1 MASSFR
7 PSFLLLFLH
16 LDDTTSEAAAAKGD
30 GSMVQ
35 KASTNLTDMMQKAIA
50 REIQVSVQYMWQHIM
65 AKGLE
70 SAEIAET
77 FEEVAIAEM
86 KHAEKIAERL
96 FYFDVV
102 PTTKPS
108 PIVIVPTLK
117 EMLEADA
124 KAEEEAIDLY
134 KEIIKQ
140 AASEGDSTT
149 RLLFEQIL
157 ADEEE
162 HHDTFTT
169 LLGR

>member
-1 MASSFR
+1 
-7 PSFLLLFLH
+7 
-16 LDDTTSEAAAAKGD
+16 
-30 GSMVQ
+30 MVQ
-35 KASTNLTDMMQKAIA
+35 KASTKLTDMLQQAIA

-70 SAEIAET
+70 SAEIADV
-77 FEEVAIAEM
+77 FEDAAIEEM
-86 KHAEKIAERL
+86 KHAEKIAERI

-108 PIVIVPTLK
+108 PIVVVPGLK

-124 KAEEEAIDLY
+124 RAEEEAIDLY
-134 KEIIKQ
+134 KAIIKQ
-140 AASEGDSTT
+140 ADSEGDSTT

-157 ADEEE
+157 ADEER

-169 LLGR
+169 LLGK

>member
-1 MASSFR
+1 
-7 PSFLLLFLH
+7 
-16 LDDTTSEAAAAKGD
+16 
-30 GSMVQ
+30 MVQ
-35 KASTNLTDMMQKAIA
+35 KASTKLTDMLQQAIA

-70 SAEIAET
+70 SAEIADV
-77 FEEVAIAEM
+77 FEDAAIEEM
-86 KHAEKIAERL
+86 KHAEKIAERI

-108 PIVIVPTLK
+108 PIVVVPGLK

-134 KEIIKQ
+134 KAIIKQ
-140 AASEGDSTT
+140 AESEGDSTT

-157 ADEEE
+157 ADEER

-169 LLGR
+169 LLGK

>member
-1 MASSFR
+1 MASTR
-7 PSFLLLFLH
+7 LLEKLN
-16 LDDTTSEAAAAKGD
+16 EA
-30 GSMVQ
+30 V
-35 KASTNLTDMMQKAIA
+35 A
-50 REIQVSVQYMWQHIM
+50 RELQVSVQYMWQHVM

-70 SAEIAET
+70 SAEIADV
-77 FEEVAIAEM
+77 FEDVAIAEM

-102 PTTKPS
+102 PTTKPA
-108 PIVIVPTLK
+108 PIQVGGTITQ
-117 EMLEADA
+117 MLEADA

-140 AASEGDSTT
+140 ATHEGDSTT

-157 ADEEE
+157 ADEED
-162 HHDTFTT
+162 HHDKFTT